1 MAHSTY
7 PWFSFRILKEL
18 HVCNLTNYI
27 RHTKGRYQETIHLN
41 TSILLYCTPVHNST
55 EKHLLFTSN
64 QDQINVPINS
74 YRNLTNFQ
82 KLHHPHSLKK
92 ANNHINPIHTADHI
106 WPAWC
111 GWWTNAHIHT
121 NDPLACHINNI
132 STFQI
137 ALVSLHTTA
146 VLRWLPTWM
155 SSIMFAIS
163 KLNLQAM
170 LHSKP
175 HTSK

>member
-64 QDQINVPINS
+64 QDQINVPPINS

-92 ANNHINPIHTADHI
+92 LTTILTQFIQQIIFGQYDVVGEQMHIYIQMTPQPVILT
-106 WPAWC
+106 
-111 GWWTNAHIHT
+111 T
-121 NDPLACHINNI
+121 LAL
-132 STFQI
+132 F
-137 ALVSLHTTA
+137 
-146 VLRWLPTWM
+146 
-155 SSIMFAIS
+155 
-163 KLNLQAM
+163 K
-170 LHSKP
+170 
-175 HTSK
+175 

>member
-55 EKHLLFTSN
+55 EKHLLFTSS
-64 QDQINVPINS
+64 QDQINIPPINS

-82 KLHHPHSLKK
+82 RFPHPHSLEKL
-92 ANNHINPIHTADHI
+92 T
-106 WPAWC
+106 
-111 GWWTNAHIHT
+111 TVLAHFILQIVLGQHGMVVNKCT
-121 NDPLACHINNI
+121 YTYKWSSACHINNI
-132 STFQI
+132 STFQVT
-137 ALVSLHTTA
+137 LVSLHTTA

-163 KLNLQAM
+163 KLSNASQPAT
-170 LHSKP
+170 HF
-175 HTSK
+175 